1 MKIKIKQSH
10 TQIKLVRSAMF
21 CSVIVFAVYVSMYV
35 SIVSTGIQLNKEMAT
50 VKQKNQEL
58 ANIERDFASKDDT
71 FSMQSAEA
79 LGLYKISDSHFAVR
93 KTEIGSLSFIY
104 EAQ

>member
-1 MKIKIKQSH
+1 
-10 TQIKLVRSAMF
+10 
-21 CSVIVFAVYVSMYV
+21 
-35 SIVSTGIQLNKEMAT
+35 MAT